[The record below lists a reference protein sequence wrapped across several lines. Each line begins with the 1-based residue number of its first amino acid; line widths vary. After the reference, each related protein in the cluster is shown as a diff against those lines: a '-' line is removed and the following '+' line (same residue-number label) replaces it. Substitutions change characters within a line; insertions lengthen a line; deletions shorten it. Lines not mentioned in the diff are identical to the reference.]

1 MNAANHAV
9 AVADF
14 PGRAHGVA
22 AIADE
27 YAEFGDQNNRLA
39 DPVVEAMHEAGLY
52 GMFVPR
58 CVRGGAELDPVSSL
72 QVIENVAYGDPSA
85 AWVMMAAALANGT
98 GAAYL
103 GQAAVDDLFGGERMP
118 IIVGQGTRPG
128 IAVRRDGGFLL
139 SGRWSFASGI
149 RHGTHV
155 HTLAAVENSGETRI
169 FVLPVE
175 QVRLIDNW
183 DVLGL
188 RGTGSIDYTID
199 SVFVPE
205 SHSHLSTTEAPQR
218 GGGMYRLGV
227 IGFSMICHAGW
238 ACGIGR
244 RLLDELSKTA
254 RESFGRARSQS
265 SSDSFLEKFA
275 RAEMTF
281 RAAHSL
287 VFETWADVSAS
298 LLRDQPLTVRQ
309 HSMIRG
315 SMAHVTWTAQ
325 ETAQFAYAAAG
336 TKALRSGTL
345 QRLFRDIHAGTQHI
359 ACAPSLVQ
367 TVGRELGGF
376 AAGKKWLFMDLVD
389 A

>member
-1 MNAANHAV
+1 MNAANHAL
-9 AVADF
+9 AVADY
-14 PGRAHGVA
+14 PARAREIAV
-22 AIADE
+22 IADQH
-27 YAEFGDQNNRLA
+27 AEFGDQNDRLA
-39 DPVVEAMHEAGLY
+39 DTVVEAMHEAGLY
-52 GMFVPR
+52 GIWVPR
-58 CVRGGAELDPVSSL
+58 CVRGGAELDPASSL

-103 GQAAVDDLFGGERMP
+103 GQEAVDELFGGERMP
-118 IIVGQGTRPG
+118 FIVGQGTRPG
-128 IAVRRDGGFLL
+128 IALPCDGGFLVT
-139 SGRWSFASGI
+139 GRWGFASGI

-155 HTLAAVENSGETRI
+155 HTLATVEDSGETRI

-205 SHSHLSTTEAPQR
+205 SYSHLSTTETPRR

-227 IGFSMICHAGW
+227 IGFSMMCHAGW

-275 RAEMTF
+275 HAELAF

-298 LLRDQPLTVRQ
+298 LLRGQSLTVRQ

-325 ETAQFAYAAAG
+325 EVAQIAYAAAG

-359 ACAPSLVQ
+359 VCGPSMIQ